1 MTIVLDD
8 IEVAFDSGDACR
20 IAQISNRQ
28 LNHWDQLGIAS
39 PSVDPGKGSGHR
51 RAYRLEDVIM
61 LRLASELRQ
70 FGAPLDVIAEAIEK
84 VRQSRAIEAAGPKPN
99 LATIPNSII
108 LAIGGDGFIV
118 VGERLDNHLLTESA
132 SMIVVRLNRI
142 ANQVMRQVNQERQT
156 AQLRRLARNAATST
170 PSFTSPRIESPNT
183 EPLDVERPG
192 EVGQFETMATSFAHT
207 QRRAESTYVNPVVAP
222 DRSRRDVDQTADNQ
236 TTETAPRRARTRSRS
251 APKPQ
256 RSSGASAWGDAW

>member
-1 MTIVLDD
+1 MTIVLED
-8 IEVAFDSGDACR
+8 IGVAFDSGDACR
-20 IAQISNRQ
+20 IAHITNRQ

-51 RAYRLEDVIM
+51 RAFRLEEVIM

-70 FGAPLDVIAEAIEK
+70 FGAPLDVIAKAIEK

-108 LAIGGDGFIV
+108 LAIGSDGFIV
-118 VGERLDNHLLTESA
+118 VGERLDNRLLTESA

-142 ANQVMRQVNQERQT
+142 ADQVIRQVDQERET
-156 AQLRRLARNAATST
+156 AQLRRLARNAATFNS
-170 PSFTSPRIESPNT
+170 PVTSPRVESPVN
-183 EPLDVERPG
+183 EPLEVEPLG
-192 EVGQFETMATSFAHT
+192 EVGQFETITASFTDA
-207 QRRAESTYVNPVVAP
+207 RRLAKPINTNLVVAP
-222 DRSRRDVDQTADNQ
+222 DQTRRDVDQTADDR
-236 TTETAPRRARTRSRS
+236 TTEAGSRPARARSRS

-256 RSSGASAWGDAW
+256 RPSGASAWGDAW